1 MQRPIWLGYSP
12 FLQPF
17 TAKPRT
23 MEDLKP
29 EAERIGKRRPPCQQ
43 CPEPDDR
50 LAPDDRP
57 MNLLEG
63 LAALSR
69 LHQPDLADFFARTE
83 VKGRPELRAKTR
95 EGYWN

>member
-1 MQRPIWLGYSP
+1 
-12 FLQPF
+12 
-17 TAKPRT
+17 
-23 MEDLKP
+23 
-29 EAERIGKRRPPCQQ
+29 
-43 CPEPDDR
+43 
-50 LAPDDRP
+50 